1 MIKNKKKLAEFEK
14 KLIEGEN
21 LSYSQKFKIFDE
33 LFKEAVSLGVINDEN
48 IMEGIEVDIR
58 IAKAL
63 NGLNRGRKTRKK
75 NSPKVR

>member
-1 MIKNKKKLAEFEK
+1 MSKSGTSYGSGID
-14 KLIEGEN
+14 GE
-21 LSYSQKFKIFDE
+21 IDE

-63 NGLNRGRKTRKK
+63 AGLNRGRKTNKK